1 MPLPTRRPT
10 RGVRPLRNR
19 PAPLAARFFLW
30 ARGAAVLFAAAWAS
44 GCSPWLE
51 NFAKPSEEEVAQ
63 AQTAAQ
69 VQSILKA
76 GSPLFVFQDP
86 KRPDIPPSFAL
97 LYAEPSSAAALGETE
112 RTALQSARVVL
123 AEPGFASPLALG
135 AGDFDL
141 DSRPAVQSALGAVWG
156 KDGENSL
163 KAEIKDKA
171 LADAVEK
178 EIARLERAEA
188 DESNATGATD
198 ADPTGGPALAK
209 ASLQG
214 STGFAASIRSMRPW
228 AASLA
233 LSSAL
238 GREGL
243 DRPGPGMPRLLAQA
257 ANELN
262 IPLKPLGDPAPCAQ
276 AWAELNRSDAE
287 GALRYAT
294 RNAKRLRA
302 TARAADGYAQA
313 GDAWGLA
320 SILNHGKGMLYAE
333 VEGAQR
339 RDAGKSALACRQSQ
353 AEALAREFG
362 QGGAFVA
369 IDAAAAAGF
378 EDAPGLLGEL
388 LSRGWEPRP
397 AAWRAPSAA
406 APQKDNS
413 ARGEKSEGQETG
425 TGAGTGKETGTG
437 K

>member
-1 MPLPTRRPT
+1 MPLPTRRST
-10 RGVRPLRNR
+10 RGVRPLRDR

-30 ARGAAVLFAAAWAS
+30 ARGAAVLCAAAWAS
-44 GCSPWLE
+44 GCSPWLA

-86 KRPDIPPSFAL
+86 KRPDIPASFAL

-112 RTALQSARVVL
+112 RTALGSARVVL

-163 KAEIKDKA
+163 KGEIKDKA

-178 EIARLERAEA
+178 EIARLERAESV
-188 DESNATGATD
+188 ESNATGATG
-198 ADPTGGPALAK
+198 AAPA
-209 ASLQG
+209 
-214 STGFAASIRSMRPW
+214 GFAASIRSMRPW

-276 AWAELNRSDAE
+276 AWADLNRSDAE

-294 RNAKRLRA
+294 RNAQRLRA

-339 RDAGKSALACRQSQ
+339 RDAGKSAQACRQSQ
-353 AEALAREFG
+353 TEALEREFG

-378 EDAPGLLGEL
+378 ENAPGLLGEL
-388 LSRGWEPRP
+388 LSRGWEARP

-406 APQKDNS
+406 APQKDDS

>member
-10 RGVRPLRNR
+10 RGVRPLRDR

-30 ARGAAVLFAAAWAS
+30 ARGAAVLCAAAWAS

-86 KRPDIPPSFAL
+86 KRPDIPASFAL

-112 RTALQSARVVL
+112 RTALRSARVVL

-163 KAEIKDKA
+163 KGEIKDKA

-188 DESNATGATD
+188 DESNVTGATGATG
-198 ADPTGGPALAK
+198 AAPA
-209 ASLQG
+209 
-214 STGFAASIRSMRPW
+214 GFAASIRSMRPW

-243 DRPGPGMPRLLAQA
+243 DRPGPGIPRLLAQA

-276 AWAELNRSDAE
+276 AWADLNRSDAE

-333 VEGAQR
+333 VEGAQQ
-339 RDAGKSALACRQSQ
+339 RDAGKSAQACRQSQ
-353 AEALAREFG
+353 TEALAREFG

-378 EDAPGLLGEL
+378 EDAPGLFGEL
-388 LSRGWEPRP
+388 LSRGWAARP
-397 AAWRAPSAA
+397 AAWRALGAA
-406 APQKDNS
+406 APQKGEG

>member
-1 MPLPTRRPT
+1 MPLPTLRPT
-10 RGVRPLRNR
+10 RGVRPLRDR

-30 ARGAAVLFAAAWAS
+30 ARGLGVLCADALAS

-86 KRPDIPPSFAL
+86 KRPDIPASFAL

-141 DSRPAVQSALGAVWG
+141 DSRPAVQSALAAVWG

-163 KAEIKDKA
+163 KGEIKDKA

-178 EIARLERAEA
+178 EIARLERAESV
-188 DESNATGATD
+188 ESNATGATG
-198 ADPTGGPALAK
+198 ATGAAPA
-209 ASLQG
+209 
-214 STGFAASIRSMRPW
+214 GFAASIRSMRPW

-233 LSSAL
+233 FSSAL

-276 AWAELNRSDAE
+276 AWADLDRSDAE

-294 RNAKRLRA
+294 RNAQRLRA

-333 VEGAQR
+333 VEGAEK
-339 RDAGKSALACRQSQ
+339 RDAGKSAQACRQSQ
-353 AEALAREFG
+353 TEALAREFG

-388 LSRGWEPRP
+388 LSRGWVARP
-397 AAWRAPSAA
+397 AAWRALGAA
-406 APQKDNS
+406 APQKDES
-413 ARGEKSEGQETG
+413 ARGEKSKGPETG